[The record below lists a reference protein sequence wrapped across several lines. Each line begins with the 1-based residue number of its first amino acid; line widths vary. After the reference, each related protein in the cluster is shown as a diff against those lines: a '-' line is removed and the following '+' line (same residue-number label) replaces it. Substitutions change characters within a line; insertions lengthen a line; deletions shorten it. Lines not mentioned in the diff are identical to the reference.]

1 MYTYV
6 GFLWFEQNVAVRDD
20 DAAQRVV
27 IPPKDKLVDQSG
39 QGAERLVC
47 IHGHPT
53 ELLRFKVRGTFSQK
67 KVEPDRSVPACKE
80 NISCGLGIL
89 WTRTVPCFPGL
100 SFIF

>member
-20 DAAQRVV
+20 DAAQRIV
-27 IPPKDKLVDQSG
+27 IPPKDELVDQSG

-53 ELLRFKVRGTFSQK
+53 ELLRFKLRGTFSQK
-67 KVEPDRSVPACKE
+67 KSRASAVASAPP
-80 NISCGLGIL
+80 ILPSC
-89 WTRTVPCFPGL
+89 
-100 SFIF
+100 S

>member
-20 DAAQRVV
+20 DAAQRIV
-27 IPPKDKLVDQSG
+27 IPPKDELVDQSG

-53 ELLRFKVRGTFSQK
+53 ELLRFKLRGTFSPK
-67 KVEPDRSVPACKE
+67 KVELQPWQVHLQYFRLAVEC
-80 NISCGLGIL
+80 NIYMG
-89 WTRTVPCFPGL
+89 RMF
-100 SFIF
+100 